1 MRPVGAYGRSKVL
14 QERVA
19 LQFRQMTGLHVVCVR
34 PFNHIGPGQ
43 SERFVVASLARQIAR
58 AEAGLVSGTIQLGR
72 TDTARDFTD
81 VRDVVRAYL
90 GCLRDGEAGA
100 VYNIGSGRS
109 YSIAEI
115 AERLAATA
123 TVPVSLTS
131 VAARARPGDVLRTQC
146 DASRVSQCTGWAPQ
160 ISMEHTLRDTLD
172 YWRGQINGPHRP
184 GSMESAAGDPR

>member
-14 QERVA
+14 QEHVA
-19 LQFRQMTGLHVVCVR
+19 FQYRQLTGLDVVCVR

-43 SERFVVASLARQIAR
+43 SDRFVVSSLARQIAR
-58 AEAGLVSGTIQLGR
+58 AEAGLASATIQLGR

-81 VRDVVRAYL
+81 VRDVVQAYL
-90 GCLRDGEAGA
+90 GCLRDGEAGT

-123 TVPVSLTS
+123 AVPVSFTS
-131 VAARARPGDVLRTQC
+131 VAARARPGDILRTQC
-146 DASRVSQCTGWAPQ
+146 DASRVSRCIGWAPR
-160 ISMEHTLRDTLD
+160 ISIEHTLRDTLD
-172 YWRGQINGPHRP
+172 YWREQVNSPHRP
-184 GSMESAAGDPR
+184 GGMERAAGDPR